1 MDLDEFEVEVHTLF
15 QNSNLCQKVH
25 LEWIANF
32 EVLGIGIDTILGV
45 YLGWLV

>member
-15 QNSNLCQKVH
+15 QNSNLCH
-25 LEWIANF
+25 LEWIPNF

-45 YLGWLV
+45 YLGWLD